1 MDAVNVERLIQRF
14 RDNGELE
21 NEDPALL
28 LLKQW
33 PECKKYKDNPE
44 KLAGLKQKVYIY
56 IYIYCSKGLNVQ
68 VRVQHLV
75 KKLVKKI

>member
-1 MDAVNVERLIQRF
+1 MDAVSVERLIQRF
-14 RDNGELE
+14 RDNGGLE

-44 KLAGLKQKVYIY
+44 KLAGLEQKVYIY
-56 IYIYCSKGLNVQ
+56 IYIY
-68 VRVQHLV
+68 
-75 KKLVKKI
+75 I

>member
-1 MDAVNVERLIQRF
+1 MDAVSVERLIQRF

-33 PECKKYKDNPE
+33 PESKKYKDNPE
-44 KLAGLKQKVYIY
+44 KLAGLEQKVYVY
-56 IYIYCSKGLNVQ
+56 RL
-68 VRVQHLV
+68 
-75 KKLVKKI
+75 

>member
-1 MDAVNVERLIQRF
+1 MDAVSVERLIQRF

-33 PECKKYKDNPE
+33 PGVKSTKKT
-44 KLAGLKQKVYIY
+44 LKSLQAWNRRYMYIGY
-56 IYIYCSKGLNVQ
+56 N
-68 VRVQHLV
+68 
-75 KKLVKKI
+75 

>member
-1 MDAVNVERLIQRF
+1 MDAVSVERLIQRF

-33 PECKKYKDNPE
+33 PECKKYKENPE
-44 KLAGLKQKVYIY
+44 NLQAWNRRYMYIGY
-56 IYIYCSKGLNVQ
+56 N
-68 VRVQHLV
+68 
-75 KKLVKKI
+75 

>member
-44 KLAGLKQKVYIY
+44 KLAGLEQKVYIY
-56 IYIYCSKGLNVQ
+56 IYRSKGLNVQ

>member
-1 MDAVNVERLIQRF
+1 MDAVSVERLIQRF

-21 NEDPALL
+21 NDPALL

-44 KLAGLKQKVYIY
+44 KLAGLEQKVCVYR
-56 IYIYCSKGLNVQ
+56 L
-68 VRVQHLV
+68 
-75 KKLVKKI
+75 

>member
-1 MDAVNVERLIQRF
+1 MGYHGVVLWMQAVL
-14 RDNGELE
+14 RDWKLE

-44 KLAGLKQKVYIY
+44 KLAGLEQKVYVY
-56 IYIYCSKGLNVQ
+56 RL
-68 VRVQHLV
+68 
-75 KKLVKKI
+75 

>member
-1 MDAVNVERLIQRF
+1 MDAVSVERLIQRF

-21 NEDPALL
+21 IEDPALL

-44 KLAGLKQKVYIY
+44 KLASLEQKVYVY
-56 IYIYCSKGLNVQ
+56 RL
-68 VRVQHLV
+68 
-75 KKLVKKI
+75 